1 MFAYQQEQD
10 NRFMWLLQRATKT
23 SRGSSSLANATIGRR
38 AFYSTDED
46 SNEQQKSR
54 ESIVRVHQLS
64 SIACVAFFNGAT
76 TTTHSSTCRGQQQ
89 TPPDLH
95 AWKSK
100 EKDILDRVN
109 ASMVDDSVRPSALQP
124 WVRLTFGL
132 AGFLSPPS
140 VRRSIL
146 GGMYDGMLDMY
157 TDQLRELHENESKMD
172 DVKSM
177 IKTLRDERE
186 DLLPD
191 NTSPSALVLASLI
204 MTNNNKDG
212 QNNDDASETEMIVAS
227 AAKQMTTMFLS
238 MAKRI

>member
-1 MFAYQQEQD
+1 
-10 NRFMWLLQRATKT
+10 MWLLHTRAKT
-23 SRGSSSLANATIGRR
+23 AITRIASLSTLRANALVGRR
-38 AFYSTDED
+38 AFYSSTDDD
-46 SNEQQKSR
+46 SHQQQQSR

-76 TTTHSSTCRGQQQ
+76 ATTHNSRGEQQ
-89 TPPDLH
+89 TPPDLQ

-100 EKDILDRVN
+100 EEDILDRVN
-109 ASMVDDSVRPSALQP
+109 TSMVSDSVRPSALQS

-132 AGFLSPPS
+132 AGLLSPPS

-146 GGMYDGMLDMY
+146 GGMYDGMLDTY

-177 IKTLRDERE
+177 IKTLRNERE
-186 DLLPD
+186 ELLPD
-191 NTSPSALVLASLI
+191 NTSPALLELTSLI
-204 MTNNNKDG
+204 IKNNN
-212 QNNDDASETEMIVAS
+212 NESTDAFEAEKIAAAAS
-227 AAKQMTTMFLS
+227 KQVTTMFLS